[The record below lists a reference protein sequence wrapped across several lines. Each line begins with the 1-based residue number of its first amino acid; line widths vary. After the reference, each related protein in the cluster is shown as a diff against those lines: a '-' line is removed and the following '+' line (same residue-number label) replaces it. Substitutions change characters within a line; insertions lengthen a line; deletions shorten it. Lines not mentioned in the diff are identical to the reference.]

1 LFAIAKS
8 ALAVLVHKLRDGQLG
23 FSPSQGPNDLQNLIP
38 PSVPCPTLISQL
50 LTAASSSDC
59 DSFEERM
66 PEEPIHHPNDKLLK
80 ATFSN
85 PDNARGFF
93 ENYLPEQISHAVDWS
108 SLRLEYSTF
117 VDPHFAAS
125 ESDLLF
131 SLKLAE
137 SDAFIYLLFEHQSSE
152 DPRMALRLLSYILRI
167 WERFA
172 ATHPAPA
179 KLPAI
184 LPIVLAQG
192 KRPWKTAPRLEDL
205 IDLPPK
211 LADIIRP
218 WQPTLMYR
226 LLELVRIPYEE
237 IAGTPEGIITLRA
250 LKAEPLDELL
260 SDALWEE
267 SILFAI
273 SDSALERMLRYVLNA
288 DLNVSLLKARLKTI
302 RSKSLQAKTMTL
314 ADQLRL
320 EGKEEGLSQ
329 GLSEGQLRAF
339 RTAVQRALEIRHGL
353 CPGGIREALDAIGD
367 PKRLEQLH
375 EIAFRSESLEAFAQI
390 L

>member
-1 LFAIAKS
+1 MVHQQHATPRIHRFNCKQAASVFIQGS
-8 ALAVLVHKLRDGQLG
+8 AFLR
-23 FSPSQGPNDLQNLIP
+23 NLIT
-38 PSVPCPTLISQL
+38 PSVLCPTLFGQL
-50 LTAASSSDC
+50 PTAVSPSTC
-59 DSFEERM
+59 DSFKEHM

-93 ENYLPEQISHAVDWS
+93 QNYLPTQISHAADWD
-108 SLRLEYSTF
+108 SLRLESSTF

-172 ATHPAPA
+172 AAHPAPA

-205 IDLPPK
+205 IDLPAE
-211 LADIIRP
+211 LADILRP

-226 LLELVRIPYEE
+226 LLELVRIPYQDL
-237 IAGTPEGIITLRA
+237 AGTPEGIMTLRA

-267 SILFAI
+267 SLLFAI

-288 DLNVSLLKARLKTI
+288 ELNVSLLKERIKTI
-302 RSKSLQAKTMTL
+302 RSKPLQTKTMTL

-320 EGKEEGLSQ
+320 EGKEEGLS
-329 GLSEGQLRAF
+329 EGQLRAF
-339 RTAVQRALEIRHGL
+339 RTAVQRNLEITHGS
-353 CPGGIREALDAIGD
+353 CPEGIREALDAIND
-367 PKRLEQLH
+367 PKRLELLL
-375 EIAFRSESLEAFAQI
+375 ESAIRSESLEAFAQK

>member
-1 LFAIAKS
+1 
-8 ALAVLVHKLRDGQLG
+8 
-23 FSPSQGPNDLQNLIP
+23 
-38 PSVPCPTLISQL
+38 
-50 LTAASSSDC
+50 
-59 DSFEERM
+59 M

-93 ENYLPEQISHAVDWS
+93 ENYLPEQIARAVDWS
-108 SLRLEYSTF
+108 SLRLESSTF
-117 VDPHFAAS
+117 VDPQFAAS

-131 SLKLAE
+131 SLKLAD
-137 SDAFIYLLFEHQSSE
+137 SDAFVYLLFEHQSSE

-172 ATHPAPA
+172 KAHPAPA

-192 KRPWKTAPRLEDL
+192 RRPWKTTPRLEDL
-205 IDLPPK
+205 IDLPAE
-211 LADIIRP
+211 LAEIIRP

-237 IAGTPEGIITLRA
+237 LAGTPEGIMTLRA

-267 SILFAI
+267 SLLFAI
-273 SDSALERMLRYVLNA
+273 SDSALARMLRYILHA
-288 DLNVSLLKARLKTI
+288 DLNVSLLKERIKTI
-302 RSKSLQAKTMTL
+302 RSKPLQTTTMTL
-314 ADQLRL
+314 ADQLRQEGKTEGKL
-320 EGKEEGLSQ
+320 EGKLE
-329 GLSEGQLRAF
+329 GLSEGQLLAF
-339 RTAVQRALEIRHGL
+339 RRAVQRALEIRHGS
-353 CPGGIREALDAIGD
+353 CPEGIREALDAIAESR
-367 PKRLEQLH
+367 RLEQLL
-375 EIAFRSESLEAFAQI
+375 ESAICSESLEAFAQK

>member
-1 LFAIAKS
+1 
-8 ALAVLVHKLRDGQLG
+8 
-23 FSPSQGPNDLQNLIP
+23 
-38 PSVPCPTLISQL
+38 
-50 LTAASSSDC
+50 
-59 DSFEERM
+59 M

-93 ENYLPEQISHAVDWS
+93 QNYLPEQISHAADWN
-108 SLRLEYSTF
+108 SLRLESSTF

-131 SLKLAE
+131 SLKLAQ

-172 ATHPAPA
+172 AAHPAPA

-192 KRPWKTAPRLEDL
+192 KRPWKTAPRLDDL
-205 IDLPPK
+205 IDLPTE
-211 LADIIRP
+211 LADILRP

-237 IAGTPEGIITLRA
+237 LAGTPEGIMTLRA

-267 SILFAI
+267 SLLFAI

-288 DLNVSLLKARLKTI
+288 EQNVSLLKERIKTI
-302 RSKSLQAKTMTL
+302 RSKPLQTKTMTL

-320 EGKEEGLSQ
+320 EGLSQGLSQ
-329 GLSEGQLRAF
+329 GLSEGQLLAF
-339 RTAVQRALEIRHGL
+339 RTAVQRALEIRHGS
-353 CPGGIREALDAIGD
+353 CPAGIREALDAIND
-367 PKRLEQLH
+367 PKRLEQLL
-375 EIAFRSESLEAFAQI
+375 ESAIRSESIEAFAQK

>member
-1 LFAIAKS
+1 
-8 ALAVLVHKLRDGQLG
+8 
-23 FSPSQGPNDLQNLIP
+23 
-38 PSVPCPTLISQL
+38 
-50 LTAASSSDC
+50 
-59 DSFEERM
+59 M

-93 ENYLPEQISHAVDWS
+93 QNYLPTQISHAVDWN
-108 SLRLEYSTF
+108 SLRLESSTF

-131 SLKLAE
+131 SLKLAQ
-137 SDAFIYLLFEHQSSE
+137 SDAFLYLLFEHQSSE

-172 ATHPAPA
+172 AAHPAPA

-205 IDLPPK
+205 IDLPAE

-237 IAGTPEGIITLRA
+237 LAGTPEGIMTLRA
-250 LKAEPLDELL
+250 LKAEPLEELL

-267 SILFAI
+267 SLLFAI
-273 SDSALERMLRYVLNA
+273 SDSALERMLRYILNA
-288 DLNVSLLKARLKTI
+288 DLNISLLKERLKTI
-302 RSKSLQAKTMTL
+302 RSKPLQTKTMTL

-320 EGKEEGLSQ
+320 EGKEEGKLEGLSQGLSQ

-339 RTAVQRALEIRHGL
+339 RTAVQRALEIRHAS
-353 CPGGIREALDAIGD
+353 CPEGIREALDAIGD

-375 EIAFRSESLEAFAQI
+375 EIAFRSESLEAFAQK

>member
-1 LFAIAKS
+1 
-8 ALAVLVHKLRDGQLG
+8 
-23 FSPSQGPNDLQNLIP
+23 
-38 PSVPCPTLISQL
+38 
-50 LTAASSSDC
+50 
-59 DSFEERM
+59 M

-93 ENYLPEQISHAVDWS
+93 EHYLPKQISNAVDWN
-108 SLRLEYSTF
+108 SLRLESSTF
-117 VDPHFAAS
+117 VDPQFSAF

-131 SLKLAE
+131 SLKLAQT
-137 SDAFIYLLFEHQSSE
+137 DAFLYLLFEHQSSE

-172 ATHPAPA
+172 AAHPVPA

-192 KRPWKTAPRLEDL
+192 KRAWKTAPRLEDL
-205 IDLPPK
+205 IDLPGEM
-211 LADIIRP
+211 ADIIRP
-218 WQPTLMYR
+218 WQPTLVYH
-226 LLELVRIPYEE
+226 LLELVRIPYEKL
-237 IAGTPEGIITLRA
+237 AGTPEGILTLRA
-250 LKAEPLDELL
+250 LKVEPMDELL

-267 SILFAI
+267 TLLFAI

-288 DLNVSLLKARLKTI
+288 DLNVSLLKERIKTI
-302 RSKSLQAKTMTL
+302 RSKPLQTRTMTL
-314 ADQLRL
+314 ADQLRQ
-320 EGKEEGLSQ
+320 E

-339 RTAVQRALEIRHGL
+339 RIAVSRALEIRHGS
-353 CPGGIREALDAIGD
+353 CPEGIREALDAIED

-375 EIAFRSESLEAFAQI
+375 ESAIRSESLEAFAQK